1 MIVFK
6 QIFVILVVAF
16 PNLLMAQRAV
26 LDSLLQTWPNLA
38 TDTNKVLAAREIA
51 HEYLIVQLDSSV
63 VYGQEGL
70 TLAQQLNYV
79 RGQIQCLNVLGNYYE
94 RKTEYAQALEVY
106 EQALN
111 LIKQHPEQ
119 PGEAI
124 LVNNIAILYMRRGA
138 YEKALKWYLDA
149 LALEEEVGNQRGI
162 AQSYN
167 NIGILYYYQQ
177 NIDKTLEYFEKSIAI
192 EEQLNQPDL
201 LKKGYNNIGALYDY
215 QKKYEQ
221 SLYYYQKS
229 YALNKKLQDRQE
241 MAVNLNNIA
250 TAHLGLGHIDTAYQ
264 YLEQAINLHQKLGD
278 FRGMSNSYY
287 NFATLHQ
294 GRGQYEKAQQFFQQS
309 LDIAL
314 KNGLREMESE
324 AYKGLAQLA
333 EEQEKYQLA
342 NEYWRSFRTA
352 KDSLLNANMTKA
364 IAEVESKYQVAK
376 KEKALLEKQV
386 EIDQRD
392 FALQQ
397 KNLQLLI
404 VVVVGSLLLLV
415 ALLIVYLL
423 RQRNQQLERQRAL
436 EAAQAQLAT
445 QEKLNQQ
452 RYLISR
458 DLHDNIGAQLTFIIS
473 SLGNLE
479 YGFELAPK
487 LKEKLQGMAAFTRQT
502 IRELRD
508 TIWAMN
514 KEAITIEDLQE
525 RLRSF
530 VKAAQEASPQ
540 TQINLAVHSTAA
552 VPPLTSVQGM
562 NVYRIA
568 QESLN
573 NALKHAQASQIEVTF
588 QQSPQALTL
597 HIQDNGK
604 GFDKATAAL
613 SHGLHNMQKRAQEI
627 GAQFEVQSSPHQ
639 GSVTQLVL
647 ELDHKKG

>member
-1 MIVFK
+1 MIAFK
-6 QIFVILVVAF
+6 QIFILLVVVF
-16 PNLLMAQRAV
+16 PHLLLAQRAT
-26 LDSLLQTWPNLA
+26 LDSLLQAWPNLA

-51 HEYLIVQLDSSV
+51 HEYLIVHLDSSV
-63 VYGQEGL
+63 IYGQQGL
-70 TLAQQLNYV
+70 NLAQQLNYV

-94 RKTEYAQALEVY
+94 RKTEYGQALEAY
-106 EQALN
+106 EQSLN
-111 LIKQHPEQ
+111 LIKQHPGQ
-119 PGEAI
+119 KGAAI
-124 LVNNIAILYMRRGA
+124 LINNIAILYMRRGA
-138 YEKALKWYLDA
+138 YEKALEWYLDA
-149 LALEEEVGNQRGI
+149 LKLEEEAGNQRGI

-215 QKKYEQ
+215 QKKYDQ

-229 YALNKKLQDRQE
+229 YALSRKLQDRQE
-241 MAVNLNNIA
+241 MALNLNNIA

-264 YLEQAINLHQKLGD
+264 YLEEAIALHQELGD

-294 GRGQYEKAQQFFQQS
+294 GKKQYGKAKQFFQQS
-309 LDIAL
+309 LDIAID
-314 KNGLREMESE
+314 NGLRELESE

-333 EEQEKYQLA
+333 EEQEEYQLA
-342 NEYWRSFRTA
+342 NDYWRSFRTA

-376 KEKALLEKQV
+376 KEKALLEKQL

-392 FALQQ
+392 FALRQ

-487 LKEKLQGMAAFTRQT
+487 LKKKLQGMAAFTRQT
-502 IRELRD
+502 IQELRD

-514 KEAITIEDLQE
+514 KEAITITDLQE

-530 VKAAQEASPQ
+530 VTAAQEASPQ
-540 TQINLAVHSTAA
+540 TQIDLQVHSTPTAS
-552 VPPLTSVQGM
+552 PLTSVQGM

-573 NALKHAQASQIEVTF
+573 NALKHAQASQIKVTF
-588 QQSPQALTL
+588 DQSAQQLSLL
-597 HIQDNGK
+597 IQDNGK
-604 GFDKATAAL
+604 GFDKEEVAL

-627 GAQFEVQSSPHQ
+627 GAQFDLLSNPTQ
-639 GSVTQLVL
+639 GSTTQLVL
-647 ELDHKKG
+647 HLEDKKG